1 MGDVDG
7 NGLTVTTTVTGFPLS
22 EFAVGVIVYVTV
34 AGTPVVLVSVW
45 AISGPFPSENPV
57 AVPLVRV
64 AVQVKVVFPKLLD
77 NEILVAEP
85 LQIASDEGVAVTTG
99 ISFTVTTTCTGS
111 PVHPWAFLSTTDK
124 V

>member
-7 NGLTVTTTVTGFPLS
+7 NGLTVITTVTGFPLR
-22 EFAVGVIVYVTV
+22 EFAVGVTVDVTV
-34 AGTPVVLVSVW
+34 AGTPEVLVSVW
-45 AISGPFPSENPV
+45 EISGPVPSENPV
-57 AVPLVRV
+57 AVPLVRA

-99 ISFTVTTTCTGS
+99 ISFTVTTTCTGL
-111 PVHPWAFLSTTDK
+111 PVHPWALLSTTDK